1 MQKEIFEIQF
11 DPSSFNNNIDK
22 ALASLSKLETQSGES
37 ALAVK
42 TLAGSVAGVSFSRPV
57 GEILRLNTALSQV
70 NVNTLK
76 LDNSQEGLA
85 RATRLTETAMRNY
98 GKTSQDTTEKIKKQ
112 DKATKDATKS
122 TSTFGE
128 KLKNTFSN
136 IAGTLGITAGIAG
149 IVSLGRAILNT
160 SAEFEK
166 YRAVLTNTLGSSAL
180 ANNAL
185 ATITDFASKTPFSV
199 AQLTESFVKLANQG
213 FVPSVKELRKL
224 GDLASSTGKDFDML
238 AEAILDAQT
247 GEFERLKE
255 FGIKGK
261 VEGDKVTFAF
271 KGVRTE
277 IDNNAES
284 IRKYIVG
291 LGDMQG
297 VQGAMEAISQTL
309 TGQVSNL
316 GDAWDQMLVALG
328 NNTRGIF
335 TTLIE
340 YSGIVL
346 NKITEINNEM
356 NALSKVDTKAGGF
369 FSMFSGFDRLAG
381 STIVKNRTA
390 LQAITSDIIANAKTQ
405 DEIEQ
410 GKLKLKAE
418 YDSKRTEID
427 KLSNAKSTVD
437 LNVYRSRSYK
447 GLKLAYNEQLQA
459 LDAQSKALLEKGK
472 KSTDAISKAKQKE
485 LDDLMKLEE
494 AYWKKL
500 RDMRSALAT
509 YRFENS
515 PKSKQSIEA
524 EYARLLEIEKAE
536 IAKQFGKLGK
546 LKVLTMQAEAVK
558 MSTARAKTTVDEFQK
573 SQAEALVGIN
583 RAIEEQEFVIR
594 DKKIA
599 LMQDGFDKDN
609 QATQL
614 EYDKQIAEIKRNEED
629 KIKAVEAQ
637 IKSGELTIEDGL
649 NRIVGLQEESAKS
662 LELIEQDSYEK
673 RLKNLQK
680 FYEDMLGIT
689 DAESAKRVAKDAD
702 AIAQIVLKESER
714 YAKGE
719 ITYEQYERN
728 IARKQASFR
737 SAELD
742 TQLTNQE
749 QSLMLLQESL
759 KVADQATKTAIETKI
774 ALAKEGIAKTQT
786 EINTANKQFTSPVD
800 SLIGKAFGID
810 PNDPE
815 SSKDIEKFKGAVTSA
830 ISETA
835 KAVNESLQA
844 QIDADNRAIESQ
856 KRRVDE
862 ASRIASEGNA
872 EYLQQEEERMREL
885 EAKRDED
892 ARKQLA
898 INAALQASQ
907 VLVSITGALASSGG
921 EPIQVAT
928 KVATII
934 AALATG
940 FALVSSLQSK
950 TPSFFEG
957 TDFVPLGNNKKGR
970 DTVPAFLHEGEAV
983 IQADKNKAY
992 APTIKA
998 IRRGL
1003 LAPELLNGFVTGNQ
1017 MNHLALGKALQSSS
1031 NTSFKESH
1039 FVEMNERLAGLEQV
1053 MLGTTKAVRQI
1064 GVNVNLD
1071 SDGFSLSI
1079 QKHLERKSKIWNA

>member
-11 DPSSFNNNIDK
+11 DPASFNNNIDK
-22 ALASLSKLETQSGES
+22 ALVSLSKLETQSGES

-42 TLAGSVAGVSFSRPV
+42 TLANSIGGVSFSRPA
-57 GEILRLNTALSQV
+57 GEILRLNSALSQV
-70 NVNTLK
+70 NVATLK
-76 LDNSQEGLA
+76 LDTSQEGLA
-85 RATRLTETAMRNY
+85 RATRLTEVAMRNY
-98 GKTSQDTTEKIKKQ
+98 GKTTQETTDKVTKHKNET
-112 DKATKDATKS
+112 DKATKS
-122 TSTFGE
+122 TVSFGE

-136 IAGTLGITAGIAG
+136 LAGALGITAGIAG
-149 IVSLGRAILNT
+149 IVSLGRAILST

-185 ATITDFASKTPFSV
+185 ATITEFASKTPFSV
-199 AQLTESFVKLANQG
+199 AELTDSFVKLANQG
-213 FVPSVKELRKL
+213 FVPSINELRKL
-224 GDLASSTGKDFDML
+224 GDLASSTGKDFNML

-271 KGVRTE
+271 KGIRTE

-284 IRKYIVG
+284 IRKYIIG
-291 LGDMQG
+291 LGDMKG
-297 VQGAMEAISQTL
+297 VEGAMTAISQTL

-356 NALSKVDTKAGGF
+356 NALSKVDPNAGGF
-369 FSMFSGFDRLAG
+369 MSMFNGWDRVAG
-381 STIVKNRTA
+381 STIVKNRSA
-390 LQAITSDIIANAKTQ
+390 LQTITSDIIANAKTQ

-410 GKLKLKAE
+410 GKLRLKAE
-418 YDSKRTEID
+418 YDVKRGEID
-427 KLSNAKSTVD
+427 ALSNAKATKD
-437 LNVYRSRSYK
+437 LNVYRSRSYR
-447 GLKLAYNEQLQA
+447 GLKMSYNEQIQA
-459 LDAQSKALLEKGK
+459 LDAQSKALLEKSLKAGEG
-472 KSTDAISKAKQKE
+472 ISKAKQKE
-485 LDDLMKLEE
+485 LDALMKLEE

-509 YRFENS
+509 YKFQNS
-515 PKSKQSIEA
+515 PKSKEAIEA

-536 IAKQFGKLGK
+536 IQKQFGKLGK

-558 MSTARAKTTVDEFQK
+558 MSKARSQTDIEEFSK
-573 SQAEALVGIN
+573 AQAEALNGIN
-583 RAIEEQEFVIR
+583 RAIEDQEFSIR
-594 DKKIA
+594 EKKIA
-599 LMQDGFDKDN
+599 LMKEGFDKDN
-609 QATQL
+609 EATQL
-614 EYDKQIAEIKRNEED
+614 EYDKQINAIERAGED
-629 KIKAVEAQ
+629 RLK
-637 IKSGELTIEDGL
+637 TIEEQRKAGTLTDFKAGQE
-649 NRIVGLQEESAKS
+649 RIRVEKETQANIALV
-662 LELIEQDSYEK
+662 EQDSYAK
-673 RLKNLQK
+673 RIANLQK

-689 DAESAKRVAKDAD
+689 DAESAKRVAKDSE
-702 AIAQIVLKESER
+702 AIAQIVMKESER

-728 IARKQASFR
+728 IARKQADFKKT
-737 SAELD
+737 ELD

-749 QSLMLLQESL
+749 QSLMLLEQSL
-759 KVADQATKTAIETKI
+759 NLADEVSKTAIETKI
-774 ALAKEGIAKTQT
+774 ALAKEGIDKTKT
-786 EINTANKQFTSPVD
+786 ELNTLNKGFTSPVD

-810 PNDPE
+810 PSDPKSTE
-815 SSKDIEKFKGAVTSA
+815 DIDKFKSAVTNA

-835 KAVNESLQA
+835 KAVNQSLQA

-856 KRRVDE
+856 RKRVDE

-1003 LAPELLNGFVTGNQ
+1003 LPPELLNGFVTGNQ

-1071 SDGFSLSI
+1071 SDGFSMSI

>member
-1 MQKEIFEIQF
+1 MQKEIFEVQF
-11 DPSSFNNNIDK
+11 DPTSFNNNIDK
-22 ALASLSKLETQSGES
+22 ALNALSKLETQSGES
-37 ALAVK
+37 ALAVQ
-42 TLAGSVAGVSFSRPV
+42 TLASSVKGVSFSRPA
-57 GEILRLNTALSQV
+57 GEILRLNTALNQV
-70 NVNTLK
+70 NVSTLK
-76 LDNSQEGLA
+76 LDSSQEGLA
-85 RATRLTETAMRNY
+85 RATRLTEQAMKYY
-98 GKTSQDTTEKIKKQ
+98 GKTTQETTDKVNKHKKATDDASKSTTSFGEKIKG
-112 DKATKDATKS
+112 A
-122 TSTFGE
+122 
-128 KLKNTFSN
+128 FSN
-136 IAGTLGITAGIAG
+136 LAGALGLTAGIAG
-149 IVSLGRAILNT
+149 LVSLSRAILNT
-160 SAEFEK
+160 TAEFEK
-166 YRAVLTNTLGSSAL
+166 YKAVLTNTLGSSAL

-213 FVPSVKELRKL
+213 FVPSVNELRKL
-224 GDLASSTGKDFDML
+224 GDLASSTGKEFDQL

-277 IDNNAES
+277 IDNNAEA
-284 IRKYIVG
+284 IRKYIVS
-291 LGDMQG
+291 LGEIEG
-297 VQGAMEAISQTL
+297 VQGSMEAISKTL
-309 TGQVSNL
+309 TGQISNL
-316 GDAWDQMLVALG
+316 GDAWDQMLVSIG
-328 NNTRGIF
+328 NNTRGVF
-335 TTLIE
+335 TTIIDLTGKVI
-340 YSGIVL
+340 
-346 NKITEINNEM
+346 NKITEFNDQVQTINDIDPT
-356 NALSKVDTKAGGF
+356 SGGF
-369 FSMFSGFDRLAG
+369 FQQWLKGDNIIAKG
-381 STIVKNRTA
+381 IIANKKA
-390 LQAITSDIIANAKTQ
+390 LQTVTSDIIANATTL
-405 DEIEQ
+405 DDIEK
-410 GKLKLKAE
+410 GKLKLRE
-418 YDSKRTEID
+418 SYDEKRTQID
-427 KLSNAKSTVD
+427 KIYSAKNSANINR
-437 LNVYRSRSYK
+437 LRSLEYR
-447 GLKLAYNEQLQA
+447 GLRKAYNDQVLA
-459 LDAQSKALLEKGK
+459 LDAQAKLLLDKASKSSAG
-472 KSTDAISKAKQKE
+472 ISKAKQKE

-500 RDMRSALAT
+500 RQMRSDLAT
-509 YRFENS
+509 YKFQNS
-515 PKSKQSIEA
+515 PKTQQAIEE

-536 IAKQFGKLGK
+536 IQKQFGKLGK

-558 MSTARAKTTVDEFQK
+558 MSTARTKTDVEEFTKAQND
-573 SQAEALVGIN
+573 ALIGIT
-583 RAIEEQEFVIR
+583 RAIEDQELSIR
-594 DKKIA
+594 EKKVA
-599 LMQDGFDKDN
+599 LMKDGFEKDN
-609 QATQL
+609 ETTQL
-614 EYDKQIAEIKRNEED
+614 EYDKQILAIKRAEED
-629 KIKAVEAQ
+629 RIK
-637 IKSGELTIEDGL
+637 TI
-649 NRIVGLQEESAKS
+649 QEERKKGTYTDTVANQEILRAQQDTLVSIEL
-662 LELIEQDSYEK
+662 LEKDSYEK

-689 DAESAKRVAKDAD
+689 DAEGAKRVAKDSEVLAS
-702 AIAQIVLKESER
+702 IVMKESER

-719 ITYEQYERN
+719 ITLEQYERN
-728 IARKQASFR
+728 IARKQSEFR
-737 SAELD
+737 KTELD
-742 TQLTNQE
+742 TQLTNYE
-749 QSLMLLQESL
+749 QDLILLEESL
-759 KVADQATKTAIETKI
+759 KNADTANKTSIETKI
-774 ALAKEGIAKTQT
+774 AGIKEGISKTQT
-786 EINTANKQFTSPVD
+786 EINLLNKQFTNPVD

-810 PNDPE
+810 PNDPKSQE
-815 SSKDIEKFKGAVTSA
+815 DIDKFKSA
-830 ISETA
+830 ITNAIGETA
-835 KAVNESLQA
+835 KAVNQTLQA

-856 KRRVDE
+856 KKRVDE

-940 FALVSSLQSK
+940 YALVSSLQSK

-957 TDFVPLGNNKKGR
+957 TDFVPLGNNPKGR

-1003 LAPELLNGFVTGNQ
+1003 LPPEILNGFVTGNQ
-1017 MNHLALGKALQSSS
+1017 MNHMALGQALQASS

>member
-76 LDNSQEGLA
+76 LDSSQEALA
-85 RATRLTETAMRNY
+85 RSTKLNEIAMRSFGRAVDNVAKSSQTFWERIKNAVKGVQDFTKETAKGVRA
-98 GKTSQDTTEKIKKQ
+98 S
-112 DKATKDATKS
+112 
-122 TSTFGE
+122 STFGE
-128 KLKNTFSN
+128 KVSSVFGNL
-136 IAGTLGITAGIAG
+136 AGALGITAGIAG
-149 IVSLGRAILNT
+149 LVQLTSSIVNIT
-160 SAEFEK
+160 AEMQK
-166 YRAVLTNTLGSSAL
+166 YKAVLTNTLGSSEL
-180 ANNAL
+180 ASNAL
-185 ATITDFASKTPFSV
+185 ATITKFAAQTPFAV
-199 AQLTESFVKLANQG
+199 TELTDSFVRLANQG
-213 FVPSVKELRKL
+213 FVPTIDEMRKL
-224 GDLASSTGKDFDML
+224 GDLASSTGKDFNQL
-238 AEAILDAQT
+238 AEAIIDAQT

-261 VEGDKVTFAF
+261 VNGDKVTFAF

-284 IRKYIVG
+284 IRKYVLS
-291 LGDMQG
+291 LGDLNG
-297 VQGAMEAISQTL
+297 VKDSMEAISKTL
-309 TGQVSNL
+309 TGQISNL
-316 GDAWDQMLVALG
+316 GDAWDQLLTSIG
-328 NNTRGIF
+328 NNSAGVFSNIIAGISNVLVSVKGLNDSLTALDKYDKGGSIF
-335 TTLIE
+335 DFVINPGKATKDLIKG
-340 YSGIVL
+340 GIML
-346 NKITEINNEM
+346 GIEDSYRTMKDN
-356 NALSKVDTKAGGF
+356 LTKGAK
-369 FSMFSGFDRLAG
+369 SYEDYTDA
-381 STIVKNRTA
+381 IVKVKTVAEEQIKEESDKGIQTA
-390 LQAITSDIIANAKTQ
+390 IRVNARMQILAIRAEREKWVETQKIAKAK
-405 DEIEQ
+405 
-410 GKLKLKAE
+410 KP
-418 YDSKRTEID
+418 EID
-427 KLSNAKSTVD
+427 K
-437 LNVYRSRSYK
+437 
-447 GLKLAYNEQLQA
+447 E
-459 LDAQSKALLEKGK
+459 LL
-472 KSTDAISKAKQKE
+472 
-485 LDDLMKLEE
+485 KLEE

-500 RDMRSALAT
+500 QDMRSKLAT
-509 YRFENS
+509 YKFENS

-558 MSTARAKTTVDEFQK
+558 SSKARSQTDINEFQE

-583 RAIEEQEFVIR
+583 RAIEDQEFAIR

-599 LMQDGFDKDN
+599 MMQEGFDKDN

-637 IKSGELTIEDGL
+637 IESGELTIEDGL

-737 SAELD
+737 NAELD

-759 KVADQATKTAIETKI
+759 KVADQATKTSIETKI
-774 ALAKEGIAKTQT
+774 ALAKEAIAKTQT

>member
-11 DPSSFNNNIDK
+11 DPTSFNSNIDK
-22 ALASLSKLETQSGES
+22 ALASLSRLETQSGES
-37 ALAVK
+37 ALAVR
-42 TLAGSVAGVSFSRPV
+42 TLAGSVGGVSFSRPV

-70 NVNTLK
+70 NVSTLK

-85 RATRLTETAMRNY
+85 RATRLTEVAMRNY
-98 GKTSQDTTEKIKKQ
+98 GKTTQDTTDKIQKQ
-112 DKATKDATKS
+112 DKATQSAIKS
-122 TSTFGE
+122 TFTFGE
-128 KLKNTFSN
+128 RIRFAFNNL
-136 IAGTLGITAGIAG
+136 AGALGITAGIAG

-166 YRAVLTNTLGSSAL
+166 YRAVLTNTLGSTAL

-213 FVPSVKELRKL
+213 FVPSINELRKL

-291 LGDMQG
+291 LGDMKG

-356 NALSKVDTKAGGF
+356 NALSKVDPNAGGF
-369 FSMFSGFDRLAG
+369 MSMFSAWDRVAG
-381 STIVKNRTA
+381 RSIVKNRKA
-390 LQAITSDIIANAKTQ
+390 LQEITSDIIANAKTQ
-405 DEIEQ
+405 DDIEK
-410 GKLKLKAE
+410 GKDRLRVV
-418 YDSKRTEID
+418 YDEKRAQTD
-427 KLSNAKSTVD
+427 KLYKAKSSAS
-437 LNVYRSRSYK
+437 LNEFRSRDYK
-447 GLKLAYNEQLQA
+447 GLRQAYNEQILA
-459 LDAQSKALLEKGK
+459 LDAQAKLIADKNK
-472 KSTDAISKAKQKE
+472 KSSEGISKAKQKE
-485 LDDLMKLEE
+485 LDALMKLEE

-500 RDMRSALAT
+500 RDMRSSLAT
-509 YRFENS
+509 YKFQTS
-515 PKSKQSIEA
+515 PKSAESIQA
-524 EYARLLEIEKAE
+524 EYARLLEIEKTE
-536 IAKQFGKLGK
+536 IQKQFSKLGK

-558 MSTARAKTTVDEFQK
+558 MSKARSQTDIDEFNK
-573 SQAEALVGIN
+573 AQADALNGIN
-583 RAIEEQEFVIR
+583 RAIEDQEFSIR
-594 DKKIA
+594 EKKIA
-599 LMQDGFDKDN
+599 LMKEGFVKDN
-609 QATQL
+609 EATQL
-614 EYDKQIAEIKRNEED
+614 EYDKQINAIERAGEDRLKAIEE
-629 KIKAVEAQ
+629 Q
-637 IKSGELTIEDGL
+637 RKSGLLTDFKAGQERIRVEKETQANIEL
-649 NRIVGLQEESAKS
+649 V
-662 LELIEQDSYEK
+662 EQDSYEK

-689 DAESAKRVAKDAD
+689 DAESAKRVAKDAE
-702 AIAQIVLKESER
+702 AIAQTVLKESER

-719 ITYEQYERN
+719 ITYEEYERS
-728 IARKQASFR
+728 IARKQSSFR
-737 SAELD
+737 KTELD

-759 KVADQATKTAIETKI
+759 KVADDATKTAIETKI

-786 EINTANKQFTSPVD
+786 EINTANKEFTSPID

-815 SSKDIEKFKGAVTSA
+815 STKDIEKFKGAVTSA

-835 KAVNESLQA
+835 KAVNQSLQA

-992 APTIKA
+992 APAIKA

-1003 LAPELLNGFVTGNQ
+1003 IDPEILNGFVTGSK
-1017 MNHLALGKALQSSS
+1017 MNHFALGQALQTSS
-1031 NTSFKESH
+1031 NPSFKETH
-1039 FVEMNERLAGLEQV
+1039 FIEMNERLAGLEQV
-1053 MLGTTKAVRQI
+1053 MLGTTKAVKQI

-1079 QKHLERKSKIWNA
+1079 QKHLDRKSKIWNA